1 MAQLLVRDLSSDAVE
16 RLKAMA
22 RRRGRSLQAEVKEIL
37 EDVAIRDLRR
47 EEFVRYADWAR
58 KQNGPQTTDSVD
70 LIREDR
76 DRDRLRP

>member
-1 MAQLLVRDLSSDAVE
+1 MMAQILVRDLAPEAVQ
-16 RLKAMA
+16 RLKLMA

-58 KQNGPQTTDSVD
+58 KQNGPQTTDSVE

-76 DRDRLRP
+76 ER

>member
-1 MAQLLVRDLSSDAVE
+1 
-16 RLKAMA
+16 MA

-58 KQNGPQTTDSVD
+58 KQNGPQTTDSVE

-76 DRDRLRP
+76 ER